1 MDCVEFDKKIDSF
14 LHDELNDE
22 ELNAFLLHLNSC
34 SNCREELEI
43 NYIVK
48 EGVLRLDHDRMDYNL
63 SAAYSGTID
72 ENRRSLRERKI
83 MIRLSY
89 IIGTF
94 AFWEVLMV
102 IFVFFRILIM
112 GS

>member
-1 MDCVEFDKKIDSF
+1 
-14 LHDELNDE
+14 
-22 ELNAFLLHLNSC
+22 
-34 SNCREELEI
+34 
-43 NYIVK
+43 
-48 EGVLRLDHDRMDYNL
+48 MDYNL

-94 AFWEVLMV
+94 AFWAVLMV